1 MPESV
6 GRAGVTGV
14 PVAVTAMPA
23 RSLRMTASSLGL
35 IAGKVASMGLG
46 FLFWLAA
53 ARLASAAEVGL
64 AAGAV
69 SAMMLCVQLG
79 LLGVGAAFVATYP
92 GHPDRPAL
100 LDTAISLALVVGLA
114 AAAVFVGVAA
124 VGLSELDVLTSSP
137 AYALWFLLAASAGT
151 VGVVLDQISMALG
164 RGDQVL
170 ARNVVN
176 GVVTLALLGV
186 LAAVVGGPTSIQL
199 FSMWALGAVAA
210 FALSIRQLRG
220 TAEGYRFRPRLPRPI
235 ARALVTDGLG
245 HYALTCSERM
255 PALVLPIIITET
267 LSPELNAYWYGVW
280 MMAWAAYVVPVSIG
294 IGLFAEGSH
303 RPASLGPATAKATR
317 SALAIGGAVAA
328 VLGVGAPL
336 ALGALG
342 PAYADAGVTPLR
354 ILVLGVAPLALV
366 HAYYAAARV
375 RRRLVEAVAAAA
387 VTGLLGIAA
396 VTVAGRAS
404 GLAAMAWAWVAV
416 QVLAAAWSAL
426 RLRSIIAMAPTEQ
439 PLPAVAPA

>member
-1 MPESV
+1 M
-6 GRAGVTGV
+6 
-14 PVAVTAMPA
+14 AVTAAAPA

-35 IAGKVASMGLG
+35 MAGKVASMGLG
-46 FLFWLAA
+46 FLFWMGA
-53 ARLASAAEVGL
+53 ARISSAQEVGL

-69 SAMMLCVQLG
+69 SGMMLCVQLG
-79 LLGVGAAFVATYP
+79 LLGVGAAFIAMYP

-114 AAAVFVGVAA
+114 VAAVFVGIAA
-124 VGLSELDVLTSSP
+124 VGLSELDVLTSSA

-176 GVVTLALLGV
+176 GLVTLVPLGMFAALLG
-186 LAAVVGGPTSIQL
+186 APTSTQL
-199 FSMWALGAVAA
+199 FSMWAIGALAA
-210 FALSIRQLRG
+210 FALAIRQLRG
-220 TAEGYRFRPRLPRPI
+220 TAPKYRFRPRLPRRI

-245 HYALTCSERM
+245 HYALTCSERL
-255 PALVLPIIITET
+255 PALLLPIIITET

-280 MMAWAAYVVPVSIG
+280 MMAWAAYVVPVSVG

-303 RPASLGPATAKATR
+303 RPASLGAATAKATR
-317 SALAIGGAVAA
+317 SALAIGVAVAA

-336 ALGALG
+336 ALAALG

-354 ILVLGVAPLALV
+354 VLVLGVAPLTLV
-366 HAYYAAARV
+366 HMYYAVARV
-375 RRRLVEAVAAAA
+375 RRLLGEAILTAAG
-387 VTGLLGIAA
+387 TGLLGVAA

-416 QVLAAAWSAL
+416 QTLAAAWSAL
-426 RLRSIIAMAPTEQ
+426 RLRSLMRVPPAAQ
-439 PLPAVAPA
+439 PLPATALA

>member
-1 MPESV
+1 M
-6 GRAGVTGV
+6 
-14 PVAVTAMPA
+14 AVKAAPT

-53 ARLASAAEVGL
+53 ARLATADEVGL
-64 AAGAV
+64 AAAAV
-69 SAMMLCVQLG
+69 SGMMLCVQLG
-79 LLGVGAAFVATYP
+79 LLGVGAAFIAKYP

-100 LDTAISLALVVGLA
+100 LDTAMSLALVVGLA

-124 VGLSELDVLTSSP
+124 VGMSELDVLTSSP

-170 ARNVVN
+170 SRNVVN

-186 LAAVVGGPTSIQL
+186 VAPLVGAPTSIQL
-199 FSMWALGAVAA
+199 FSMWAVGAMAA

-220 TAEGYRFRPRLPRPI
+220 TAPNYRFRPRLPRRI
-235 ARALVTDGLG
+235 ARGLVTDGLG
-245 HYALTCSERM
+245 HYALTCSERL

-303 RPASLGPATAKATR
+303 RPASLGVTAAKATR
-317 SALAIGGAVAA
+317 SAVAIGGAVAA

-354 ILVLGVAPLALV
+354 ILVLGVAPLAVV
-366 HAYYAAARV
+366 HVYYAVARV
-375 RRRLVEAVAAAA
+375 RRHLIEAIATAA
-387 VTGLLGIAA
+387 VTGVLGVAA
-396 VTVAGRAS
+396 VTVTGRAG

-416 QVLAAAWSAL
+416 QVVAAAWSAV
-426 RLRSIIAMAPTEQ
+426 RLRSIVTVLPAER
-439 PLPAVAPA
+439 PLPAAAPA

>member
-1 MPESV
+1 M
-6 GRAGVTGV
+6 A
-14 PVAVTAMPA
+14 VAAAPD

-53 ARLASAAEVGL
+53 ARLASPDKVGL
-64 AAGAV
+64 AAGTV
-69 SAMMLCVQLG
+69 SGMMLCVQLG
-79 LLGVGAAFVATYP
+79 LLGVGAAFIAMYP
-92 GHPDRPAL
+92 VHPDRPAL
-100 LDTAISLALVVGLA
+100 LDTAISLALVLGLA
-114 AAAVFVGVAA
+114 AAAVFVGIAG

-137 AYALWFLLAASAGT
+137 AYALCFLLAASAGT

-176 GVVTLALLGV
+176 AAVTLVLLGV
-186 LAAVVGGPTSIQL
+186 LAALVGAPTSIQL
-199 FSMWALGAVAA
+199 FSMWAVGAMAA

-220 TAEGYRFRPRLPRPI
+220 TAPNYRFRPRLPRPI
-235 ARALVTDGLG
+235 ARALLTDGLG
-245 HYALTCSERM
+245 HYALTCAERV

-303 RPASLGPATAKATR
+303 RPASLGAATAKATR

-328 VLGVGAPL
+328 VLGIGAPL

-342 PAYADAGVTPLR
+342 PAYAGAGVTPLR
-354 ILVLGVAPLALV
+354 ILVLGVVPLALV
-366 HAYYAAARV
+366 HAYYAVARV
-375 RRRLVEAVAAAA
+375 RKRLIEAIVTAA
-387 VTGLLGIAA
+387 VTGLLGVVA

-426 RLRSIIAMAPTEQ
+426 RLRSIITVAPGERR
-439 PLPAVAPA
+439 LPAVAPA